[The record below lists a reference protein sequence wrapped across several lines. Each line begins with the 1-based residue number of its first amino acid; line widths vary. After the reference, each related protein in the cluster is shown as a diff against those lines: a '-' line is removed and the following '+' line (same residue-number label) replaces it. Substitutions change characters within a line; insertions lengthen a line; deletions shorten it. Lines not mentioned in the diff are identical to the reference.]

1 MFGVVVDRGAIY
13 HHTSRRRREVV
24 IGPALRSAVASATA
38 LVRDM
43 IRSGKLPP
51 AVNDSRCDK
60 CSLRESCL
68 PTVTDTPTR
77 ARRAARSLFAI
88 DDRPEVVG

>member
-1 MFGVVVDRGAIY
+1 MSF
-13 HHTSRRRREVV
+13 RREVV
-24 IGPALRSAVASATA
+24 IGPALRSAVVEATA
-38 LVRDM
+38 LVRAM

-68 PTVTDTPTR
+68 PAVTESPAR
-77 ARRAARSLFAI
+77 ALRAARSLFVI
-88 DDRPEVVG
+88 DDRHEAVG